1 MDLIA
6 VGIVRAAHGVRGE
19 LAVESYSGSLT
30 HFSRLRAASL
40 RKKGSE
46 RLLGI
51 ESVRQRSTDVLVRF
65 SGIDTR
71 EKAQALAGFELWVER
86 EHAAPLAEGEFYA
99 ADLCKCSLYYGEQLI
114 GTVRSVVD
122 AGPNQLLEVARAE
135 GKTLLV
141 PFIDHFIAE
150 VDVEGGRISLR
161 EDYIVR

>member
-1 MDLIA
+1 
-6 VGIVRAAHGVRGE
+6 
-19 LAVESYSGSLT
+19 
-30 HFSRLRAASL
+30 
-40 RKKGSE
+40 
-46 RLLGI
+46 
-51 ESVRQRSTDVLVRF
+51 VRQRSTDVLVRF